1 MKKINIA
8 ALSAAI
14 QAMNNCTLSGRHEMA
29 EIWDD
34 YILAECAKL
43 PSGSGID
50 NGMEL
55 IREECEKDKIVFSL
69 DFHHLNEGGFYDGWT
84 SHKVVIRPSFGGID
98 IRITGRDRNQ
108 IKEYLYD
115 MMHDT
120 FDGSPAPCPIINA
133 QTTATE

>member
-29 EIWDD
+29 EIWDN
-34 YILAECAKL
+34 YILSECAKL

-108 IKEYLYD
+108 IKDYLYQMFYD
-115 MMHDT
+115 I
-120 FDGSPAPCPIINA
+120 FDGKPYEGSILKAV
-133 QTTATE
+133 TA